1 MCVKGIVSCL
11 QTTSTVKHVISKK
24 TFRLELPPPE
34 FIIDPAILRDLPPL
48 DLRSIRFSLPDVE
61 NAALLAV
68 HVFTILARVSASR
81 QNVPGFRAI
90 ADNLTAAQHG
100 LSKIWATI
108 KIWDSLPVLREKTC
122 SISIE
127 IVSALDT
134 SLQHLAGLPP
144 DVEFDGLYLFA
155 VHCAADMLRRPAEQ
169 TNQLV
174 ELATAAIVLS
184 LLAGSA
190 RSPLVRELVK
200 DRLLPPTL
208 SLLSSDDAWKIL
220 CRDMQVVLLR
230 LALHAAAAAED
241 AAVAENAL
249 ALLHATTAGEW
260 VCADEK
266 LAAKLAA
273 LPPVPSRGEHT
284 QGSRKRPRLEASPA
298 LDPFQLLTAQLY
310 SLLSSS
316 QGGQASDLAGLSEI
330 APDNFQKLAEPGR
343 CSVVHTLGL
352 LACASAGNLEASTA
366 TDESVYRCSYCDSN
380 APILRRK
387 RQHAAAATD
396 PELLQTLESL
406 FRLDPFKESPEVR
419 ARGVETLRRMTN
431 HTLDLHHLDLDTS
444 SLGHWCIS
452 LLQSRRREL
461 RIGAG
466 YAAVLHFP
474 PLFG

>member
-1 MCVKGIVSCL
+1 M
-11 QTTSTVKHVISKK
+11 
-24 TFRLELPPPE
+24 F
-34 FIIDPAILRDLPPL
+34 A
-48 DLRSIRFSLPDVE
+48 
-61 NAALLAV
+61 
-68 HVFTILARVSASR
+68 ILARVSASR

-122 SISIE
+122 SITVE
-127 IVSALDT
+127 IASVLET

-144 DVEFDGLYLFA
+144 GVEFDGLYLFA
-155 VHCAADMLRRPAEQ
+155 VQCAVDMLRRPAEQ

-174 ELATAAIVLS
+174 ELATAAIILS
-184 LLAGSA
+184 LLDSSA

-200 DRLLPPTL
+200 DRLLPPAL
-208 SLLSSDDAWKIL
+208 SLLSSDEAWKML
-220 CRDMQVVLLR
+220 CRDMQVVVLR
-230 LALHAAAAAED
+230 LALHAAED
-241 AAVAENAL
+241 GAVAETAL

-260 VCADEK
+260 VCSDEK

-273 LPPVPSRGEHT
+273 LPPPAPAGDGPLA
-284 QGSRKRPRLEASPA
+284 QGSRKRPRIEAGPGS
-298 LDPFQLLTAQLY
+298 DPSQLLATQLY
-310 SLLSSS
+310 SLLGCQDGPGVGLS
-316 QGGQASDLAGLSEI
+316 GLSEI
-330 APDNFQKLAEPGR
+330 APDGFQKLTERGR

-352 LACASAGNLEASTA
+352 LACASAGSLEGSSAA
-366 TDESVYRCSYCDSN
+366 DECVYQCSSCDSS

-387 RQHAAAATD
+387 RQHAVAPAD
-396 PELLQTLESL
+396 SELLQTLESL
-406 FRLDPFKESPEVR
+406 FRLDPFKESPEIR

-466 YAAVLHFP
+466 
-474 PLFG
+474 